1 MRQQHPRFP
10 IRALAAAAM
19 LAMAVPAF
27 AQLSSATVRGSVTAE
42 AKAQAGATVTATN
55 TATGQVTRTTSRADG
70 SYTLVGLAP
79 GSYKIDITAP
89 GFATRSETLTVLVG
103 QTVDLDLPL
112 AKAGVAE
119 LSTVTVTGT
128 TATDRKTSEVG
139 TNVTQKQIEALPQN
153 SRNFLAFADLAPG
166 VRVDTDPKTG
176 QVTLRSGAQNRDNTN
191 LFIDGV
197 GQKNYILRGGVS
209 GLDSTRGNPFPQ
221 SAIGEYKVLSSNYK
235 AEYDQVSST
244 AITAVTKSG
253 TNEFHGEAFV
263 DRTGT
268 NWRAYSPFEKQA
280 KEQGVD
286 RQATTTYQY
295 GATLGG
301 PIKQDV
307 AHFFLAYEGKDIN
320 DSRSVIAQRTDLV
333 TPTAGMFPGL
343 IAQQGSTVDKFKED
357 LLLGKVDLVVN
368 DQHKLVFTTKIRRET
383 DKVPESPTVSVPGN
397 DKNRSNDETRIDLKH
412 EWSMGNFFN
421 EARIGYEDY
430 HWNPHSAASE
440 PFLKYKVSQNDVLA
454 GSSDFLW
461 TGGSPDAQDRRQKAW
476 QFQDDLTY
484 TGMTGHTM
492 KTGFKFKD
500 VTFDLSGTPRS
511 VDIIEAI
518 LDRTTGLPF
527 YDPATG
533 NCTTVAGS
541 ASGAPPRTVN
551 DTLQCH
557 LLRAE
562 PGASLTYKNK
572 QFGLYFQ
579 DDWAVTK
586 QLELNLGIRWDYE
599 TNMLN
604 DKYVTPADRVAA
616 LFIADDAVETNPAS
630 PNFGKST
637 RVPGINVTPG
647 QTYDQSLAKGGV
659 NIRDYISTGSN
670 RKAFKGAFQPRI
682 GFSYD
687 VTGDKNTVI
696 FGGAGRSY
704 DRTIANHV
712 IDETQ
717 KNQVPGGEIWL
728 IKSDHKMPYTD
739 QFSLGLRQG
748 LGSWNGEIGFNYQR
762 GHNQF
767 NWYGG
772 NRDPQGGWGYQAP
785 IDPLFGGPTGY
796 GTLILGDFITQTKT
810 SSVYLKAEKP
820 YTRSS
825 GWGFA
830 ATYTFTDAQTTNKE
844 WTDDIFNWTYGR
856 STSGFNPSK
865 DVERHRLVATGVT
878 DRILPWGMM
887 ISAKMTLG
895 SGLPYRIDNCI
906 GGFPNPDTGT
916 VGSCTSVKGETP
928 TFRQFD
934 LGIAKDVSIANYG
947 QLTVRLDVINLFNT
961 VNYKGWDSW
970 AGGGPGANFLGGDN
984 AHLGVP
990 NDIASPMRT
999 VKLSLRYLF

>member
-1 MRQQHPRFP
+1 MRQHPRFP
-10 IRALAAAAM
+10 IRALAAAAL
-19 LAMAVPAF
+19 LAMAVPAL
-27 AQLSSATVRGSVTAE
+27 AQLSSATVRGSVTGE
-42 AKAQAGATVTATN
+42 AKAQAGASITATN
-55 TATGQVTRTTSRADG
+55 VATGQVTRTTSRADG

-79 GSYKIDITAP
+79 GEYKLQISAP
-89 GFATRSETLTVLVG
+89 GFGTRTETLTVLVG
-103 QTVDLDLPL
+103 QTVDLDLAL
-112 AKAGVAE
+112 AKAGAVE
-119 LSTVTVTGT
+119 LGTVVITGNS
-128 TATDRKTSEVG
+128 AASDRKTSEVG
-139 TNVTQKQIEALPQN
+139 TNITPKQIEALPQN

-166 VRVDTDPKTG
+166 VRVDTDPKSG
-176 QVTLRSGAQNRDNTN
+176 QITLRAGAQNRDNTN

-197 GQKNYILRGGVS
+197 GQKNYILRGGLS

-221 SAIGEYKVLSSNYK
+221 SAVGEYKVLSSNYK
-235 AEYDQVSST
+235 AEFDQVSST

-253 TNEFHGEAFV
+253 TNEFHGEVFA

-280 KEQGVD
+280 KDQGVD
-286 RQATTTYQY
+286 RQSSSTYQY
-295 GATLGG
+295 GFSLGG

-320 DSRSVIAQRTDLV
+320 DSRSVIAQRTDLIN
-333 TPTAGMFPGL
+333 PTAGQFPGL
-343 IAQQGSTVDKFKED
+343 IAQQGSTIDKFKED
-357 LLLGKVDLVVN
+357 LLLGKLDLVVN
-368 DQHKLVFTTKIRRET
+368 DEHKLILTTKIRREK
-383 DKVPESPTVSVPGN
+383 DKVPESSTVSLPGN

-412 EWSMGNFFN
+412 EWSAGNFFN

-430 HWNPHSAASE
+430 RWNPHSAASS
-440 PFLKYKVSQNDVLA
+440 PFMKYKVSQDNFLA

-461 TGGSPDAQDRRQKAW
+461 TGGSPDAQNRRQKAW
-476 QFQDDLTY
+476 NLQEDLTY
-484 TGMTGHTM
+484 TGMAGHAM

-500 VTFDLSGTPRS
+500 VTFDLSGTSRS
-511 VDIIEAI
+511 VDIIETV
-518 LDRTTGLPF
+518 LDRNTGLPY
-527 YDPATG
+527 YDAATG

-541 ASGAPPRTVN
+541 ASGAPAASIS
-551 DTLQCH
+551 DTAFCH
-557 LLRAE
+557 ILRAE
-562 PGASLTYKNK
+562 TPVALTYKNK

-616 LFIADDAVETNPAS
+616 LFSAEPQAGGVSTGRGAS
-630 PNFGKST
+630 PA
-637 RVPGINVTPG
+637 GIPVDPG
-647 QTYDQSLAKGGV
+647 QTYDQSLAKGGI

-670 RKAFKGAFQPRI
+670 RKTFKGAFQPRI

-687 VTGDKNTVI
+687 VSGDKNTVV
-696 FGGAGRSY
+696 FGGLGRAY
-704 DRTIANHV
+704 DRTIANHML
-712 IDETQ
+712 DELQ

-748 LGSWNGEIGFNYQR
+748 LGDWNGEIGYTYQR

-767 NWYGG
+767 NWFGG
-772 NRDPQGGWGYQAP
+772 NRDPQGGWGNQSP
-785 IDPLFGGPTGY
+785 IDPLWGGPVGY

-820 YTRSS
+820 YTKSS
-825 GWGFA
+825 GWGVA
-830 ATYTFTDAQTTNKE
+830 ATYTYTDAQTTNKE

-856 STSGFNPSK
+856 STSGFNKST
-865 DVERHRLVATGVT
+865 DVDRHRIVATGVT
-878 DRILPWGMM
+878 DRVLPWGMM
-887 ISAKMTLG
+887 LSGKMTLG
-895 SGLPYRIDNCI
+895 SGLPYRITDCSRGFDQCVSV
-906 GGFPNPDTGT
+906 GGN
-916 VGSCTSVKGETP
+916 TP

-934 LGIAKDVSIANYG
+934 LGVAKDVTIASYG
-947 QLTVRLDVINLFNT
+947 QLTVRLDIINLFNT

-970 AGGGPGANFLGGDN
+970 GGGPGNPQNYLRGDN

>member
-1 MRQQHPRFP
+1 MRQHPRFP
-10 IRALAAAAM
+10 IRALAAAAL
-19 LAMAVPAF
+19 LAMAVPAL

-42 AKAQAGATVTATN
+42 AKAQPGATVTATN
-55 TATGQVTRTTSRADG
+55 TATGQVSRTTSRADG
-70 SYTLVGLAP
+70 TYTLVGLAP
-79 GSYKIDITAP
+79 GSYKIDIVAP

-112 AKAGVAE
+112 AKAGAVE
-119 LSTVTVTGT
+119 LSTVTVTGSA
-128 TATDRKTSEVG
+128 ATDRKTSEVG
-139 TNVTQKQIEALPQN
+139 TNITQKQIDALPQN

-176 QVTLRSGAQNRDNTN
+176 QVVLRSGAQNRDNTN

-197 GQKNYILRGGVS
+197 GQKNYILRGGLS

-235 AEYDQVSST
+235 AEFDQVSST

-253 TNEFHGEAFV
+253 TNEFHGEAFI

-268 NWRAYSPFEKQA
+268 NWRAYSPFEKLA

-286 RQATTTYQY
+286 RQPTTTYQY

-320 DSRSVIAQRTDLV
+320 DSRSVIAQRADLV

-343 IAQQGSTVDKFKED
+343 ISQQGSTIDKFKED

-368 DQHKLVFTTKIRRET
+368 DQHKLILTTKLRRET

-397 DKNRSNDETRIDLKH
+397 DKNRTNDETRIDLKH
-412 EWSMGNFFN
+412 EWSLGNFFN

-430 HWNPHSAASE
+430 HWNPHSAATTD
-440 PFLKYKVSQNDVLA
+440 FLKYKVGQDNLLA

-484 TGMTGHTM
+484 TGMAGHTM

-500 VTFDLSGTPRS
+500 VKFDLSGTPRS
-511 VDIIEAI
+511 VDTIETI
-518 LDRTTGLPF
+518 LERTSGLPF
-527 YDPATG
+527 YDAATG
-533 NCTTVAGS
+533 NCTSVAGGAS
-541 ASGAPPRTVN
+541 AAPARSVN
-551 DTLQCH
+551 DTAQCH
-557 LLRAE
+557 ILRAE
-562 PGASLTYKNK
+562 PGVSLTYKNK

-586 QLELNLGIRWDYE
+586 QLELNLGVRWDYE

-616 LFIADDAVETNPAS
+616 LFSAEPVQGDGTSAGRGAS
-630 PNFGKST
+630 PSGLP
-637 RVPGINVTPG
+637 VDPG
-647 QTYDQSLAKGGV
+647 QTYDQSLAKGGI

-696 FGGAGRSY
+696 FGGAGRAY
-704 DRTIANHV
+704 DRTVANHML
-712 IDETQ
+712 DELQ
-717 KNQVPGGEIWL
+717 KNQVPNGEIWL

-748 LGSWNGEIGFNYQR
+748 LGSWNGEVGFNYQR

-767 NWYGG
+767 NWFGG
-772 NRDPQGGWGYQAP
+772 NRDPQGGWGNQSP
-785 IDPLFGGPTGY
+785 IDPLWGGPQGY
-796 GTLILGDFITQTKT
+796 GTLILGDFITQTKS
-810 SSVYLKAEKP
+810 SSVYFKADKP
-820 YTRSS
+820 YTTAS

-830 ATYTFTDAQTTNKE
+830 ATYTYTDAKTTNKE

-865 DVERHRLVATGVT
+865 DVERHRIVATGVT
-878 DRILPWGMM
+878 DRILPWGLM
-887 ISAKMTLG
+887 ISGKLTLG
-895 SGLPYRIDNCI
+895 SGLPYRITDCSK
-906 GGFPNPDTGT
+906 GFNACVSAEGDA
-916 VGSCTSVKGETP
+916 P
-928 TFRQFD
+928 TYRQFD
-934 LGIAKDVSIANYG
+934 LGIAKDVSIASYG
-947 QLTVRLDVINLFNT
+947 RLTVRLDVINLFNT
-961 VNYKGWDSW
+961 VNYKGWDEW
-970 AGGGPGANFLGGDN
+970 GGGPGNPQNYLGGDN